1 MIQLNCKRIERK
13 LIVNEISLKKF
24 LTYTYSVYD
33 IGEKF
38 NMLERISNKN
48 LKCMA
53 RPKTKAST
61 GAKMIMLGCLCNHD
75 SINELNVTTHNKNTS
90 LKNFFDKKEYI
101 PKTHGLRDCIIET
114 DYNQLVGIN
123 DYVVNKAKENKFFK
137 KNLVDGLSICAWD
150 GVELCETS
158 KEIDKLPERE
168 HENGEIKK
176 YIKYLCAMNVGPRAN
191 IMIATKQMIAKEKTL
206 TKSGKQKFK
215 TFGETTALLE
225 MLPIVEEK
233 IGRVIDVH
241 VMDALYLNR
250 NVMEA
255 INQKNQYFVI
265 RIEDNS
271 KLIYKDAKGLFDKSK
286 AKIEYEVVEIIEEIS
301 VKYSKK
307 AKHKDYK
314 KTKISQ
320 KERQVTDKKIG
331 ERIYIDT
338 KETIKKNSVKIT
350 KKFERVIKKVNA
362 WSDEFAFSTYEYPVR
377 VVRSVE
383 KYWHEGK
390 EKEQEIYIATNMLS
404 HSVRTIIK
412 IMHLRWNIENC
423 GFRKLKQQ
431 YNLEHIFIGE
441 FNAINYIFQMIIL
454 VSNLLE
460 MYFKI
465 RLKVAI
471 KYTYIILKKIFE
483 KEIQITERIG
493 DYLMGIP

>member
-1 MIQLNCKRIERK
+1 MTKIERK
-13 LIVNEISLKKF
+13 LIVNEISLKNF

-33 IGEKF
+33 VGEKI
-38 NMLERISNKN
+38 NKLERISNRN
-48 LKCMA
+48 LKVGA

-61 GAKMIMLGCLCNHD
+61 GAKMIMLSCLCNHN
-75 SINELNVTTHNKNTS
+75 SINELNVTTHGKNTS
-90 LKNFFDKKEYI
+90 LKNFFSKKEYI
-101 PKTHGLRDCIIET
+101 PKTHGLRDCVIET
-114 DYNQLVGIN
+114 DYNQLVDIN
-123 DYVVNKAKENKFFK
+123 NYVVNKAKENKFFK
-137 KNLVDGLSICAWD
+137 KNLVDGLSVCAWD

-158 KEIDKLPERE
+158 KEIDNLPERE

-176 YIKYLCAMNVGPRAN
+176 YIKYLCAMNVGSRAN
-191 IMIATKQMIAKEKTL
+191 IMIATKQMTEKEKAL
-206 TKSGKQKFK
+206 TKSGKQKAK
-215 TFGETTALLE
+215 TFGETTAMLE
-225 MLPIVEEK
+225 MIPIVEEK

-241 VMDALYLNR
+241 VMDALYLNK
-250 NVMEA
+250 NIMEA
-255 INQKNQYFVI
+255 INKRNEYFVI
-265 RIEDNS
+265 RMEDDT

-286 AKIEYEVVEIIEEIS
+286 AKNEYEVVEIIEEIS

-307 AKHKDYK
+307 AKHKDYS
-314 KTKISQ
+314 KTKIIQ

-331 ERIYIDT
+331 EKIYVT
-338 KETIKKNSVKIT
+338 TSKSTKKNSIKTIKT
-350 KKFERVIKKVNA
+350 YERVIKKVKT
-362 WSDEFAFSTYEYPVR
+362 WDDEFEFSTYDGTVR

-383 KYWHEGK
+383 KYCHEGK
-390 EKEQEIYIATNMLS
+390 EKEQEIYIATNMLN

-460 MYFKI
+460 LYFKI
-465 RLKVAI
+465 RLKIAM
-471 KYTYIILKKIFE
+471 KYTYIMLKKIFE